1 MCKSNLNRFLFLRDV
16 WTHKI
21 SLAPSFFIEVPLP
34 SQEIVRSCMLGVS
47 ILPLSPICLYDF
59 GTIPLVIFDILIF
72 QTVQPMT

>member
-34 SQEIVRSCMLGVS
+34 SQEIVRSCM
-47 ILPLSPICLYDF
+47 
-59 GTIPLVIFDILIF
+59 
-72 QTVQPMT
+72 